1 MSDPENFIERWSR
14 RKRAAAEDAEARE
27 PAAPD
32 AQAQNAPAAE
42 ASRTD
47 ECGSGSEPRAPEPGL
62 DLDLDLAKLPPLES
76 ITAETDIRAYL
87 APGVPAELTRAAL
100 RRVWSADPQIRDFV
114 GLSENSWDFN
124 DPDAV
129 AGFGRLEIT
138 DEIRR
143 EIERMVGGSAAEQED
158 ERPAGA
164 ADEAGKEQA
173 SLETTS
179 ESAAKVPAAS
189 QRLAA
194 GGRGIPSD
202 GPMKPRAEAS
212 EFDAI
217 LPRSEDAPA
226 APDTSKSPE
235 RGKRSHGGALPG
247 E

>member
-1 MSDPENFIERWSR
+1 MSDPENFIARWSR
-14 RKRAAAEDAEARE
+14 RKRAAAEDAEAQE
-27 PAAPD
+27 PATAPD
-32 AQAQNAPAAE
+32 APVQNAPAAE
-42 ASRTD
+42 ARKAD
-47 ECGSGSEPRAPEPGL
+47 ECASGSEPQAPEPGL
-62 DLDLDLAKLPPLES
+62 DLARLPPLES

-138 DEIRR
+138 DELRR
-143 EIERMVGGSAAEQED
+143 EVERMVGGGAADQAG

-173 SLETTS
+173 SLETTR
-179 ESAAKVPAAS
+179 ESAAEVPVASPRPAAGS
-189 QRLAA
+189 
-194 GGRGIPSD
+194 RGIPSD
-202 GPMKPRAEAS
+202 EPSKPGAES
-212 EFDAI
+212 SQSDAI
-217 LPRSEDAPA
+217 LPRVEDDPA
-226 APDTSKSPE
+226 AHDILKSPE
-235 RGKRSHGGALPG
+235 MEKRSHGGALPR